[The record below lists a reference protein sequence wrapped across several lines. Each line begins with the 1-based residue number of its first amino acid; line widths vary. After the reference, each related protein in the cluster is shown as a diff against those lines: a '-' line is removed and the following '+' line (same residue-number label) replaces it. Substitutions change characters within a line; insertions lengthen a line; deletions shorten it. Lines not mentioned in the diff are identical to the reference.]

1 MRRLTIG
8 VLAGALTIALAGL
21 SAEAREADPPELDPR
36 VPAGTADPAADVQ
49 ASDNMRFVA
58 NFPYVA
64 APDASRGSDVEF
76 AEFTVPVLDEAGQPV
91 LDAEGNPVL
100 EQRDYAFAGSQNQ
113 GIFIFD
119 ITDPENAFEAARID
133 CRANQSDIQVR
144 PDLELL
150 TVGVD
155 SNTAQCG
162 LGGTQGVLIFDV
174 SDPRSPVQLSVFK
187 HARGAHNHTF
197 HPSEPL
203 IYISDSDVAN
213 PGLGEIPIVDVSD
226 PTAPRLVNT
235 FRFHAHSPHD
245 ITFNAEGTRA
255 YTSSISHSDI
265 LDTTEPRNPTLI
277 STIHDPMIQIHH
289 QSDPTPDGRFLIIS
303 DELAGAAAGPQCPGG
318 GLHFYDISN
327 EQAPVKAG
335 VSFADDTEQRDLCTA
350 HVFRINP
357 DGKTLTIGWYSAGT
371 RVIDISDPRGLG
383 AAEVAHMIPSG
394 LGGNELEANSWASK
408 MWKGNYIYSNDRNR
422 GLDIMQLEPGAPGQ

>member
-1 MRRLTIG
+1 MRRLVTS
-8 VLAGALTIALAGL
+8 VTAGALTIALAGF
-21 SAEAREADPPELDPR
+21 SAEARAPAPPEPDSG
-36 VPAGTADPAADVQ
+36 VPAQAADQAEDVQ
-49 ASDNMRFVA
+49 ASSNMRFVA

-64 APDASRGSDVEF
+64 PPDDSRGSDVEF
-76 AEFTVPVLDEAGQPV
+76 GEFTVPVLDEQ
-91 LDAEGNPVL
+91 GNPVL
-100 EQRDYAFAGSQNQ
+100 DEEGNPIFEQRDYAFAGSQNR

-119 ITDPENAFEAARID
+119 ITDPENAFQAAKID
-133 CRANQSDIQVR
+133 CNVNQSDIQVR
-144 PDLELL
+144 VDLGLL

-174 SDPRSPVQLSVFK
+174 SDPRSPEQISVFK

-197 HPSEPL
+197 HPTEPL

-213 PGLGEIPIVDVSD
+213 AGLGEIPIVDVSD
-226 PTAPRLVNT
+226 PANPTLVNT
-235 FRFHAHSPHD
+235 FRFHFHSPHD
-245 ITFNAEGTRA
+245 ITFNAEGSRA

-265 LDTTEPRNPTLI
+265 LDTTDPENPELI
-277 STIHDPMIQIHH
+277 STIHDPTINIHH
-289 QSDPTPDGRFLIIS
+289 QSDPTPDGKFLIIS
-303 DELAGAAAGPQCPGG
+303 DELAGAAASPQCPGG

-335 VSFADDTEQRDLCTA
+335 VFFAQDTEQRPLCTA

-371 RVIDISDPRGLG
+371 RVVDISDPTGLG
-383 AAEVAHMIPSG
+383 STEIAHMIPSD

-408 MWKGNYIYSNDRNR
+408 MWKGFIYSNDRNR
-422 GLDIMQLEPGAPGQ
+422 GLDIMQLEPGTVPGD